1 MALNI
6 ALACSCPGNGME
18 GFCKLR
24 RALKGNGNRTY
35 DPFTDIRSGVGNG
48 AFAGGVNW
56 ADMVSRQ
63 S

>member
-6 ALACSCPGNGME
+6 ALACSYPENGME
-18 GFCKLR
+18 GFCKLE
-24 RALKGNGNRTY
+24 RALKGNCDRTY

-56 ADMVSRQ
+56 ADMVSR
-63 S
+63 